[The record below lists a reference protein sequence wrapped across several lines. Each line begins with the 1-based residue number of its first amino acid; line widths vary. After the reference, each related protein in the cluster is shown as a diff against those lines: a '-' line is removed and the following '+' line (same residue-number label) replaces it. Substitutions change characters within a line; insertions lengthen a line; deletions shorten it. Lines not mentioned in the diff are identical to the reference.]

1 MNAFW
6 ADVDT
11 FAVGEA
17 KLGDEMAKVDIAE
30 ALRRFGLISTAKTLE
45 MERLF

>member
-6 ADVDT
+6 GDVDT

-17 KLGDEMAKVDIAE
+17 KLGDEMAKADIVE
-30 ALRRFGLISTAKTLE
+30 APRRYGLISTEKLWGWNG
-45 MERLF
+45 